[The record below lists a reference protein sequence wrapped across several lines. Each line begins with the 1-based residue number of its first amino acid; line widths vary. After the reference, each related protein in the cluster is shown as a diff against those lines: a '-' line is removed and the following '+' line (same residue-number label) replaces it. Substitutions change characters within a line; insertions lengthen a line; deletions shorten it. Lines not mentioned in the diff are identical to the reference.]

1 MPLDLEVEGWTAEA
15 LAGWLDRE
23 ARAIDLAQGDLLA
36 WLSRLVRHLT
46 AERGISVSALMRC
59 KFLLARAVR
68 ARLDAIRAEERKAA
82 YQGALFAPGA
92 RPDVSFDAALAFR
105 LRDGAYRGE
114 KRYRG
119 PWRPS
124 RHFLGPEQVPAFGGP
139 EDGGDEGEEFRCAQA
154 IDSLSE
160 VEYWIRNVARHPA
173 SFRLPLAS
181 GWFYP
186 DFVAQLKDG
195 RTLVVEYKGA
205 HLLKTPETI
214 EKRAIGD
221 VWERRSAGRGL
232 FALAAKQDAAGK
244 APRAQLLAK
253 IGAG

>member
-23 ARAIDLAQGDLLA
+23 ARAIDLGQGDLLA
-36 WLSRLVRHLT
+36 WLSRLVHRLT
-46 AERGISVSALMRC
+46 AARGISVSALMRC

-68 ARLDAIRAEERKAA
+68 ASTPSAPMSGRRRIEARCSRRGRGRKCRST
-82 YQGALFAPGA
+82 PPW
-92 RPDVSFDAALAFR
+92 RVR

-124 RHFLGPEQVPAFGGP
+124 RHFPGPEQVPVFGGP

-160 VEYWIRNVARHPA
+160 VEYWIRNAACHPA

-186 DFVAQLKDG
+186 DFVELLKDG

-232 FALAAKQDAAGK
+232 FALAVKQDASGK
-244 APRAQLLAK
+244 DPRAQLLAK
-253 IGAG
+253 IGAR